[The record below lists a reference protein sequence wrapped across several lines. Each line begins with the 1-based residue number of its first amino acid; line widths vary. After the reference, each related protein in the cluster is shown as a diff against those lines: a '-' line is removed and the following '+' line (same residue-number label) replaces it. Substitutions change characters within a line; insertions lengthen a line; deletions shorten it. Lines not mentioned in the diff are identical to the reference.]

1 MDLLPLFLNLTGRT
15 VVLVGGG
22 PVATAKLRQLLA
34 AGARV
39 RVVAPEITDEIQGL
53 ASRAGVARPIQGRD
67 RGAATSA
74 PEALQRASPE
84 LDGSASER
92 RRESPAPQPHVPSDP
107 GHVTIARRRFV
118 PADLDGAWL
127 VVAAATPEVNRHVA
141 EVAEPRHLF
150 VNAVDDPANASAFLS
165 GVVRRD
171 GVTLAISTS
180 GAAPALTALLRDG
193 LDALLPPDLAAW
205 MWQARAARAAWRR
218 ESVPMEA
225 RKPRL
230 LQALN
235 DLYRSPEGVGH
246 GVAPVAPAPDVAPGC
261 GATSDVAQGVSA
273 PLEAAQGVPPLL
285 AVNPTERRPGSP
297 KPEAREGG
305 SPAVPWLNGPEDSW
319 L

>member
-1 MDLLPLFLNLTGRT
+1 MSELLPLFLNLTGRA

-39 RVVAPEITDEIQGL
+39 RVIAPEITDEIRQVAAQGFPASAGGRDDPAMAWL
-53 ASRAGVARPIQGRD
+53 AEAPEARGRQPRD
-67 RGAATSA
+67 RGPERAAPRPDATC
-74 PEALQRASPE
+74 
-84 LDGSASER
+84 
-92 RRESPAPQPHVPSDP
+92 DP
-107 GHVTIARRRFV
+107 VRVTIVQRSFV

-141 EVAEPRHLF
+141 EVAETLRLF
-150 VNAVDDPANASAFLS
+150 VNAVDDPANATAFLS

-180 GAAPALTALLRDG
+180 GAAPALTALLREG
-193 LDALLPPDLAAW
+193 LEALLPRDLATW
-205 MWQARAARAAWRR
+205 VWQARVARVAWRR
-218 ESVPMEA
+218 EGVPMNA

-235 DLYRSPEGVGH
+235 ALYQETAEPPSLDK
-246 GVAPVAPAPDVAPGC
+246 PVLSE
-261 GATSDVAQGVSA
+261 TLTLRQAQGQRRVEELRTSA
-273 PLEAAQGVPPLL
+273 HAEPVEPRVTAIS
-285 AVNPTERRPGSP
+285 AVERGPR
-297 KPEAREGG
+297 
-305 SPAVPWLNGPEDSW
+305 VPWLNGPEDSW